1 MSSIVRLAVAI
12 LWRLAAL
19 SGGTVRT
26 KAGRA
31 RETMLK
37 WIAELEDL
45 HLAEERLVTPAKLWS
60 HRDLEADEDLLRPG
74 ARPTADARPPT
85 G

>member
-1 MSSIVRLAVAI
+1 MSSIVRLVAET

-26 KAGRA
+26 KAGPA
-31 RETMLK
+31 REAMLK
-37 WIAELEDL
+37 WLEELEDL
-45 HLAEERLVTPAKLWS
+45 HLAEERLVAPAKRWS
-60 HRDLEADEDLLRPG
+60 HGDLEADVELLRPG
-74 ARPTADARPPT
+74 ARHTADARPPT